1 MKVPNNSRLGF
12 SLRKISNE
20 IANLPILKQCEVESG
35 DSVLIFTE
43 NSLYQ
48 IIRLSRELNLVFG
61 GWFDRNN
68 LSPQI
73 VSIRGCSC
81 GSSIMLTNI
90 FAACGL
96 HLEFSNRIVTSIIKK
111 IILIRGNGKN

>member
-1 MKVPNNSRLGF
+1 MKIPHNLRLGF
-12 SLRKISNE
+12 SLQKISDE
-20 IANLPILKQCEVESG
+20 IINLPMLKKCEVESG
-35 DSVLIFTE
+35 DSVLIFTK

-48 IIRLSRELNLVFG
+48 IIILNKKLNLVFG
-61 GWFDRNN
+61 GWFNRNN

-73 VSIRGCSC
+73 VSITGCSW

-96 HLEFSNRIVTSIIKK
+96 QLEFSNCIVTSTIKK

>member
-1 MKVPNNSRLGF
+1 MKIPHNARLGL
-12 SLRKISNE
+12 SLQKVSEEIIS
-20 IANLPILKQCEVESG
+20 LPMLKKCEVESG
-35 DSVLIFTE
+35 DSVLIITK

-48 IIRLSRELNLVFG
+48 IIKLNRELNLVFG
-61 GWFDRNN
+61 GWFDQNN

-73 VSIRGCSC
+73 VSISGCSWR
-81 GSSIMLTNI
+81 SSIMLTNI

-96 HLEFSNRIVTSIIKK
+96 HLEFSNRIVTSTIKK